1 MSRKR
6 FFLGAVLSI
15 VLGAMVTV
23 GTISAADGQDARE
36 QGSPFGDLFG
46 RNDIVGTWEATVN
59 RGPLPPLRSLHS
71 FSSDHT
77 MIESGSDSLFR
88 SPGFGVWQYI
98 GDRTYA
104 TTMVMHRFSPAG
116 DPIGSITVNAN
127 RRVSPDGESYVGV
140 GINTVR
146 DLNGNVVG
154 GGRSTVVGKRMHVE
168 RIPDLP

>member
-6 FFLGAVLSI
+6 FLLGAVLSI
-15 VLGAMVTV
+15 VLGAMVAV
-23 GTISAADGQDARE
+23 GTISAADGQELRE
-36 QGSPFGDLFG
+36 QGSPFGELFG
-46 RNDIVGTWEATVN
+46 RSDIVGTWEATVS
-59 RGPLPPLRSLHS
+59 RGPLPSLKSLHS

-88 SPGFGVWQYI
+88 SPGYGVWQYI

-116 DPIGSITVNAN
+116 DHIGSITVNAN

>member
-1 MSRKR
+1 M
-6 FFLGAVLSI
+6 
-15 VLGAMVTV
+15 
-23 GTISAADGQDARE
+23 
-36 QGSPFGDLFG
+36 
-46 RNDIVGTWEATVN
+46 GTWEATVN